1 MAKRAT
7 MTIAG
12 FLGGA
17 ALGTLLSSMIQHN
30 SRRELFSGRPFRRYM
45 ALTYLRTRSDVE
57 TARLL
62 HEYVRWESNGTLKK
76 RAQRILRGIEA
87 RVA

>member
-1 MAKRAT
+1 MANRAK
-7 MTIAG
+7 MTVVG

-17 ALGTLLSSMIQHN
+17 ALGTMLSSMIQHN

-62 HEYVRWESNGTLKK
+62 QEYVRWESNASLKK
-76 RAQRILRGIEA
+76 RAQRILRGVEA

>member
-1 MAKRAT
+1 
-7 MTIAG
+7 MTAAG

-17 ALGTLLSSMIQHN
+17 ALGTFLSSMIQHN
-30 SRRELFSGRPFRRYM
+30 SRRELFSARPFRRYM
-45 ALTYLRTRSDVE
+45 ALTYLRTRGDVE

-62 HEYVRWESNGTLKK
+62 REYVGWERNAVLRK
-76 RAQRILRGIEA
+76 RAQRILRGVER

>member
-1 MAKRAT
+1 MAKRAK

-17 ALGTLLSSMIQHN
+17 ALGTLLSSMIQHD

-45 ALTYLRTRSDVE
+45 ALTYLRTRGDVE
-57 TARLL
+57 TAHLL
-62 HEYVRWESNGTLKK
+62 HEYVRWESNATLKK
-76 RAQRILRGIEA
+76 RAQRILRSVEA

>member
-1 MAKRAT
+1 
-7 MTIAG
+7 MTVAG

-17 ALGTLLSSMIQHN
+17 ALGTFLSSMLQHN
-30 SRRELFSGRPFRRYM
+30 FRRELFSGGPFRRYM
-45 ALTYLRTRSDVE
+45 ALTYLRTRADVE

-62 HEYVRWESNGTLKK
+62 REYVGWESNPSLKK
-76 RAQRILRGIEA
+76 RGQRILRGVER

>member
-1 MAKRAT
+1 MVKRAR
-7 MTIAG
+7 MTAAG

-17 ALGTLLSSMIQHN
+17 ALGTLVWSMLQHN
-30 SRRELFSGRPFRRYM
+30 FRRELFSGRPFRRYM
-45 ALTYLRTRSDVE
+45 ALTYLRTRDDVG

-62 HEYVRWESNGTLKK
+62 REYVGWESNATLKK
-76 RAQRILRGIEA
+76 RARRILRGVEG

>member
-1 MAKRAT
+1 MTKRAKIT
-7 MTIAG
+7 AAG

-17 ALGTLLSSMIQHN
+17 ALGTFFWSMIQHN
-30 SRRELFSGRPFRRYM
+30 CRRELFSGRPFRRYM
-45 ALTYLRTRSDVE
+45 ALTYLRTRGDVE

-62 HEYVRWESNGTLKK
+62 REYVGWESNTTLKK
-76 RAQRILRGIEA
+76 RGQRILRGVEG

>member
-1 MAKRAT
+1 VAKLAK

-45 ALTYLRTRSDVE
+45 ALTYLRTRTDVE

-62 HEYVRWESNGTLKK
+62 HEYVRWESNVTLKK
-76 RAQRILRGIEA
+76 RAQRILRGVEA

>member
-1 MAKRAT
+1 MASRAK
-7 MTIAG
+7 MTVAG

-17 ALGTLLSSMIQHN
+17 ALGTMLSSMIQHN

-45 ALTYLRTRSDVE
+45 ALTYLRTRSDVA

-62 HEYVRWESNGTLKK
+62 QEYVMWESNVTLKK
-76 RAQRILRGIEA
+76 RAQRILRGVEA

>member
-1 MAKRAT
+1 MAKRT
-7 MTIAG
+7 KMTIAG

-45 ALTYLRTRSDVE
+45 ALTYMRTRSDVE

-62 HEYVRWESNGTLKK
+62 HEYVRWESNLTLKK
-76 RAQRILRGIEA
+76 RAQRILRGVEA

>member
-1 MAKRAT
+1 
-7 MTIAG
+7 MTVAG

-17 ALGTLLSSMIQHN
+17 ALGTFLSSMLQHN
-30 SRRELFSGRPFRRYM
+30 FRRELFSGRPFRRYM
-45 ALTYLRTRSDVE
+45 ALTYLRTRGDVE

-62 HEYVRWESNGTLKK
+62 REYVGWESNPALKK
-76 RAQRILRGIEA
+76 RAQRILRGVER

>member
-1 MAKRAT
+1 MAKLAK

-17 ALGTLLSSMIQHN
+17 ALGTLLSGMIQHN

-62 HEYVRWESNGTLKK
+62 HEYVRWESNVTLKK
-76 RAQRILRGIEA
+76 RAQRILRGVEA

>member
-1 MAKRAT
+1 MTKRAR
-7 MTIAG
+7 MTAAG

-17 ALGTLLSSMIQHN
+17 ALGTFLSSMIQHN
-30 SRRELFSGRPFRRYM
+30 SRRELFNRRPFRRYM
-45 ALTYLRTRSDVE
+45 AVTYLRTRSDVD

-62 HEYVRWESNGTLKK
+62 QEYVRWESNATLRK
-76 RAQRILRGIEA
+76 RAQRILRGVEA

>member
-1 MAKRAT
+1 
-7 MTIAG
+7 MTVAG

-17 ALGTLLSSMIQHN
+17 ALGTFLWSMIQHN
-30 SRRELFSGRPFRRYM
+30 CRRHLFSGMPFRRYM
-45 ALTYLRTRSDVE
+45 ALTYLRTRGDVD

-62 HEYVRWESNGTLKK
+62 REYVGWESNAALKR
-76 RAQRILRGIEA
+76 RARRILRGVER

>member
-1 MAKRAT
+1 
-7 MTIAG
+7 MTAAG

-17 ALGTLLSSMIQHN
+17 ALGTLLSSIIQHN
-30 SRRELFSGRPFRRYM
+30 SRRELFSRRPFRRYM
-45 ALTYLRTRSDVE
+45 ALTYLRTRGDVD

-62 HEYVRWESNGTLKK
+62 REYVGWESNPILKK
-76 RAQRILRGIEA
+76 RAQRILRGVER

>member
-1 MAKRAT
+1 

-12 FLGGA
+12 LVGGA

-45 ALTYLRTRSDVE
+45 ALTYLRNRSDAE

-62 HEYVRWESNGTLKK
+62 HEYVRWESNVTLKK
-76 RAQRILRGIEA
+76 RAQRILRGVEA

>member
-1 MAKRAT
+1 MTKRAKLT
-7 MTIAG
+7 VAG

-17 ALGTLLSSMIQHN
+17 AIGTVLSSMLQHN
-30 SRRELFSGRPFRRYM
+30 YRRELFSGRPFRRYM
-45 ALTYLRTRSDVE
+45 ALTYLRTRGDVE

-62 HEYVRWESNGTLKK
+62 REYVGWESNPTLKK
-76 RAQRILRGIEA
+76 RAQRILRRVEG

>member
-1 MAKRAT
+1 
-7 MTIAG
+7 MTAAG

-17 ALGTLLSSMIQHN
+17 AIGTVLWSIMQHN
-30 SRRELFSGRPFRRYM
+30 FRRELFSRRPFRRYM
-45 ALTYLRTRSDVE
+45 ALTYMRTRGDVD

-62 HEYVRWESNGTLKK
+62 REYVGWESNPALKK
-76 RAQRILRGIEA
+76 RAQRILRGVEG

>member
-1 MAKRAT
+1 MARRAK

-17 ALGTLLSSMIQHN
+17 ALGTLVSSMIQHD
-30 SRRELFSGRPFRRYM
+30 SRRNLFSGRPFRRYM
-45 ALTYLRTRSDVE
+45 ALTYLRTRGDVE

-62 HEYVRWESNGTLKK
+62 QEYVRWESNTTLKK
-76 RAQRILRGIEA
+76 RAQRILRGVEA

>member
-1 MAKRAT
+1 MAKRAK

-62 HEYVRWESNGTLKK
+62 HEYVRWESSVTLKK
-76 RAQRILRGIEA
+76 RAQRILRGVEA

>member
-1 MAKRAT
+1 MAKRAK

-12 FLGGA
+12 LLGGA

-62 HEYVRWESNGTLKK
+62 HEYVRWESNVTLKK
-76 RAQRILRGIEA
+76 RAQRILRGVEA